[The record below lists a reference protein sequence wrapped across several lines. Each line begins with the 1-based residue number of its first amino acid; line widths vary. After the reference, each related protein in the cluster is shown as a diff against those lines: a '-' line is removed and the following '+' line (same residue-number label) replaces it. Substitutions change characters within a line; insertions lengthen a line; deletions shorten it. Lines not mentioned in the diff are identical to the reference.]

1 MQFIP
6 PEIFTK
12 FCTFLSPNDLF
23 TLSQVCRKFRGYLY
37 APNSFSTQQIWK
49 TSRLQF
55 MPKEDMPP
63 PEGMSEEK
71 YVRLLI
77 TERGC
82 QICKK
87 TKECK
92 IYWEFEVRCCE
103 KCFLKKTS
111 SIMPCV
117 RVHKLHYWKEQIDF
131 VYSQYCG
138 LSRENLQTWL
148 NDRKHML
155 DSLIKY
161 VEQRESKETNFR
173 HEFEEDHSI
182 ILNFFSSLPQPLPS
196 DPPSYPLQFPPK
208 KIVRRHNNEEIN
220 VDILFKE
227 IDMPLPLPLSIQSA
241 RDISAQYI
249 RFYFKSR
256 KSNPFIKLLI
266 PRRRK
271 PFIIP
276 LRRKPFIIPLRRK
289 PFIEPL
295 PLRNRPFSILHRIE
309 QRYEREKMK
318 IENFDSFAYLWSDY
332 FIFCCLYEHEERCM
346 SEDKR
351 EKKRERNGERRKRK
365 DFIKNEKK
373 DKNFKNKLSYKY
385 G

>member
-6 PEIFTK
+6 PEIFAK

-23 TLSQVCRKFRGYLY
+23 NLSQVCRKFRGYLY

-49 TSRLQF
+49 ISRLQF

-148 NDRKHML
+148 EYRKHML
-155 DSLIKY
+155 DSLMKY
-161 VEQRESKETNFR
+161 VEQRESKEANFR
-173 HEFEEDHSI
+173 HEFEVDHSN
-182 ILNFFSSLPQPLPS
+182 ILNFFSSLSQPLPS
-196 DPPSYPLQFPPK
+196 DPPSQPLPSDPPSHPLPSDPPSHPPPR
-208 KIVRRHNNEEIN
+208 KIARRLKNNNEEIDN
-220 VDILFKE
+220 NKVDILFKA
-227 IDMPLPLPLSIQSA
+227 IDVPLPLYVQSVK
-241 RDISAQYI
+241 DIYAQYI
-249 RFYFKSR
+249 LLSSKSR
-256 KSNPFIKLLI
+256 ESNPYYVSYL
-266 PRRRK
+266 
-271 PFIIP
+271 
-276 LRRKPFIIPLRRK
+276 
-289 PFIEPL
+289 
-295 PLRNRPFSILHRIE
+295 S
-309 QRYEREKMK
+309 
-318 IENFDSFAYLWSDY
+318 FDSFLYSDY
-332 FIFCCLYEHEERCM
+332 IPIITFQSIRGENENKE
-346 SEDKR
+346 
-351 EKKRERNGERRKRK
+351 EKKSDRNRKRK
-365 DFIKNEKK
+365 IRDDFIKSEKK
-373 DKNFKNKLSYKY
+373 KSKGKFYKFNVREKNFKNKLSYKY

>member
-6 PEIFTK
+6 PEIFAK

-49 TSRLQF
+49 ISRLQF
-55 MPKEDMPP
+55 MPKEGMPP

-103 KCFLKKTS
+103 KCFLEKTS

-117 RVHKLHYWKEQIDF
+117 RVHKLHYWKEQIDLL
-131 VYSQYCG
+131 YSQYCG

-148 NDRKHML
+148 DDKKRML

-161 VEQRESKETNFR
+161 VEQRESKEANFR
-173 HEFEEDHSI
+173 HEFEVDHSN

-196 DPPSYPLQFPPK
+196 DPPSRPPPR
-208 KIVRRHNNEEIN
+208 KIARRLKNNNEEIDNNN
-220 VDILFKE
+220 VDILFKD
-227 IDMPLPLPLSIQSA
+227 INIPLPLYVQSVK
-241 RDISAQYI
+241 DMYAQYVLLSS
-249 RFYFKSR
+249 KSR
-256 KSNPFIKLLI
+256 KSNFYYID
-266 PRRRK
+266 
-271 PFIIP
+271 
-276 LRRKPFIIPLRRK
+276 
-289 PFIEPL
+289 IEPL
-295 PLRNRPFSILHRIE
+295 RSRRVSYLSLRFGIRNVNVN
-309 QRYEREKMK
+309 
-318 IENFDSFAYLWSDY
+318 ENK
-332 FIFCCLYEHEERCM
+332 E
-346 SEDKR
+346 
-351 EKKRERNGERRKRK
+351 EKKRKRNRERKIRD
-365 DFIKNEKK
+365 DFIKSEKK
-373 DKNFKNKLSYKY
+373 KSKGKFYKFNVREKNFKNKLSYKY

>member
-1 MQFIP
+1 MQLIP
-6 PEIFTK
+6 PEIFAK

-23 TLSQVCRKFRGYLY
+23 NLSQVCRKFRGYLY

-49 TSRLQF
+49 ISRLQF

-148 NDRKHML
+148 DDRKHML

-161 VEQRESKETNFR
+161 VEQRESKKANFR
-173 HEFEEDHSI
+173 HEFEVDHSN

-196 DPPSYPLQFPPK
+196 DPPSHPLPSDQPSHPPPR
-208 KIVRRHNNEEIN
+208 KIARRLKNNNEEIDN
-220 VDILFKE
+220 NKVDILFKD
-227 IDMPLPLPLSIQSA
+227 INIPLPLYVQSVKEMY
-241 RDISAQYI
+241 AQYVL
-249 RFYFKSR
+249 YSFKSR
-256 KSNPFIKLLI
+256 KSNPYYIKPLSPLFF
-266 PRRRK
+266 PYRRVT
-271 PFIIP
+271 F
-276 LRRKPFIIPLRRK
+276 
-289 PFIEPL
+289 L
-295 PLRNRPFSILHRIE
+295 PLSLLYRRYRPIFFQFKIRN
-309 QRYEREKMK
+309 
-318 IENFDSFAYLWSDY
+318 ENE
-332 FIFCCLYEHEERCM
+332 I
-346 SEDKR
+346 KK
-351 EKKRERNGERRKRK
+351 EKKRERNRERKIRD
-365 DFIKNEKK
+365 DFIKSEKK
-373 DKNFKNKLSYKY
+373 KSKGKFYKFNVREKNFKNKLSYKY

>member
-6 PEIFTK
+6 PEIFAK

-23 TLSQVCRKFRGYLY
+23 NLSQVCRKFRGYLY

-49 TSRLQF
+49 ISRLQF

-138 LSRENLQTWL
+138 LSRENLQTC
-148 NDRKHML
+148 
-155 DSLIKY
+155 SL
-161 VEQRESKETNFR
+161 S
-173 HEFEEDHSI
+173 
-182 ILNFFSSLPQPLPS
+182 QPLPS
-196 DPPSYPLQFPPK
+196 DPPSQPLPSDPPSHPLPSDPPSHPPPR
-208 KIVRRHNNEEIN
+208 KIARRLKNNNEEIDN
-220 VDILFKE
+220 NKVDILFKA
-227 IDMPLPLPLSIQSA
+227 IDVPLPLYVQFVK
-241 RDISAQYI
+241 DIYAQYI
-249 RFYFKSR
+249 LLSSKSR
-256 KSNPFIKLLI
+256 ESNPYYVSYL
-266 PRRRK
+266 
-271 PFIIP
+271 
-276 LRRKPFIIPLRRK
+276 
-289 PFIEPL
+289 
-295 PLRNRPFSILHRIE
+295 S
-309 QRYEREKMK
+309 
-318 IENFDSFAYLWSDY
+318 FDSFLYSDY
-332 FIFCCLYEHEERCM
+332 IPIITFQSIRGENENKE
-346 SEDKR
+346 
-351 EKKRERNGERRKRK
+351 EKKSDRNRKRK
-365 DFIKNEKK
+365 IRDDFIKSEKK
-373 DKNFKNKLSYKY
+373 KSKGKFYKFNVREKNFKNKLSYKY